1 VAGPAA
7 VKPAAPLTLLGLGRA
22 SGCLARS
29 DLKEPSAARE
39 TYAARVRGVT
49 ARQGG
54 LIVED
59 LAEPSPAEGDA
70 LVALRAC
77 GICGSDLHTLAHAAS
92 LASVAEAMGLPEAF
106 RPDDDYY
113 LGHEWVAEVLE
124 LGPGADHE
132 GVSVGD
138 RVVSVPYLV
147 RPETLVPLGFSNDF
161 YAGYC
166 ERFLLTA
173 ALCRRVPNGLDDAH
187 AALTEPLAVALHAV
201 EASGIGPGD
210 SALIVGSGPIGLAL
224 LACLAA
230 RQVEPIVVADYSA
243 PRRAQ
248 AAALGAHVVHDPA
261 VGSPVD
267 AWREAAGA
275 RPLVVF
281 EAVGVPGV
289 LDELLATVPPQTQ
302 IVVAGVCMQPDT
314 IRPLLAI
321 VKELRLQF
329 VYAYRE
335 DEFDA
340 ALHALAE
347 GELDVGPLVTGR
359 VGFDGVADAFAALRR
374 ADEHL
379 KILVEPDG
387 PADLTVR

>member
-1 VAGPAA
+1 
-7 VKPAAPLTLLGLGRA
+7 
-22 SGCLARS
+22 
-29 DLKEPSAARE
+29 
-39 TYAARVRGVT
+39 VRGVT
-49 ARQGG
+49 ARRGG
-54 LIVED
+54 LVVED
-59 LAEPSPAEGDA
+59 LPEPTPDVGDA

-77 GICGSDLHTLAHAAS
+77 GICGSDLHTLAHAES
-92 LASVAEAMGLPEAF
+92 LAAVAEAMGDPGAF
-106 RPDDDYY
+106 RPEEDYF

-124 LGPGADHE
+124 LGPGAADV
-132 GVSVGD
+132 GVRVGD

-201 EASGIGPGD
+201 EASGIEAGD
-210 SALIVGSGPIGLAL
+210 SALVVGCGPIGLAL
-224 LACLAA
+224 LACLRA

-243 PRRAQ
+243 TRRAQ
-248 AAALGAHVVHDPA
+248 AAALGAHLVHDPA
-261 VGSPVD
+261 LGPAVD
-267 AWREAAGA
+267 AWRDAAGA

-289 LDELLATVPPQTQ
+289 LDDLLATVPPQTQ

-314 IRPLLAI
+314 IRPLLAV
-321 VKELRLQF
+321 VKELRLHF

-340 ALHALAE
+340 ALRALAE

-359 VGFDGVADAFAALRR
+359 VGFDGVADAFAELRR
-374 ADEHL
+374 ADEHV
-379 KILVEPDG
+379 KILIEPDG
-387 PADLTVR
+387 PAVPTVP